1 MAAREACPFRPA
13 FPACL
18 ACGGFPAQSRCF
30 AGLADSIQSAGEP
43 LTMVGMKR
51 VVPAGRRVS
60 VWISTAARE
69 VRTVSAINSLAAVV
83 IRSPILWGAAAAF
96 CFYSLIHGGMV
107 DNPLV
112 VRYLAG
118 HWVEYVEVGMFFV
131 GTAALVLR
139 LQDVFGQRR
148 RVGSD
153 PLGPIPAGGQTPE
166 DVEALLEQLDDSDA
180 GERLSGRLRTALD
193 FVRRTGSAN
202 ELEDHLK
209 YLADID
215 AARASQSYGLVRFI
229 IWAIPIMGFLGTVI
243 GITVAIANLSPSQME
258 NITDVVAGLGTA
270 FDTTATALG
279 LSMVLMFSHFVVDR
293 QEQSLLQLVDD
304 AAWTT
309 LAGRF
314 QTIDSDNGTAFA
326 MARLSDAVGRSS
338 ARLLESQE
346 RAWRNMQS
354 NTQEQLATAADLA
367 GSRMAASI
375 AAAVDSVLAGW
386 GDRLQ
391 DANSRLLADR
401 EDRWASAGES
411 MATAMQQISDLV
423 VRMDDQQRI
432 LVEQGEVLGRV
443 VEATRDLAALE
454 RTLARN
460 LETAAASA
468 RFEETLNALGAAVQL
483 LASRTGA
490 VRDADRLGNRDAAPI
505 GKAA

>member
-1 MAAREACPFRPA
+1 
-13 FPACL
+13 
-18 ACGGFPAQSRCF
+18 
-30 AGLADSIQSAGEP
+30 
-43 LTMVGMKR
+43 MVVKKG
-51 VVPAGRRVS
+51 VVPAGRRLS
-60 VWISTAARE
+60 AGSSTAARE
-69 VRTVSAINSLAAVV
+69 VRTVSAINSLAAIV

-96 CFYSLIHGGMV
+96 CFYSLIHGGMI
-107 DNPLV
+107 DDPLV

-131 GTAALVLR
+131 GIAALFLR
-139 LQDVFGQRR
+139 LQGVFAQRR
-148 RVGSD
+148 RVD
-153 PLGPIPAGGQTPE
+153 TEPLGPIPAGGQTPE
-166 DVEALLEQLDDSDA
+166 DADALIEQLDEHDA
-180 GERLSGRLRTALD
+180 GERLSARLRRALD

-209 YLADID
+209 YLADVEG
-215 AARASQSYGLVRFI
+215 ARASQSYGLVRFV

-279 LSMVLMFSHFVVDR
+279 LSMVLMFSHFLVDR
-293 QEQSLLQLVDD
+293 QEQSLLQQVDD
-304 AAWTT
+304 ATWTA

-354 NTQEQLATAADLA
+354 NTKEQLASAADIA
-367 GSRMAASI
+367 GSRMADSI
-375 AAAVDSVLAGW
+375 ASAVDGVLAGW

-391 DANSRLLADR
+391 EANTRLLADR

-411 MATAMQQISDLV
+411 MAKAMQQISDLV
-423 VRMDDQQRI
+423 VRMDEQQRI
-432 LVEQGEVLGRV
+432 LVEQGEILGRV

-490 VRDADRLGNRDAAPI
+490 VSDPGRLIHRDGAPA

>member
-1 MAAREACPFRPA
+1 M
-13 FPACL
+13 
-18 ACGGFPAQSRCF
+18 
-30 AGLADSIQSAGEP
+30 
-43 LTMVGMKR
+43 
-51 VVPAGRRVS
+51 
-60 VWISTAARE
+60 ST
-69 VRTVSAINSLAAVV
+69 INALAAVV

-107 DNPLV
+107 DNPMV

-131 GTAALVLR
+131 GIAALSLR
-139 LQDVFGQRR
+139 LQEVFAQRS
-148 RVGSD
+148 RVATE
-153 PLGPIPAGGQTPE
+153 PLGAIPPGGQTPD
-166 DVEALLEQLDDSDA
+166 DVDALMESLEEQEA
-180 GERLSGRLRTALD
+180 GERLTTRLRAALD

-209 YLADID
+209 YLADVEG
-215 AARASQSYGLVRFI
+215 ARASQSYGLVRFV

-279 LSMVLMFSHFVVDR
+279 LSMVLMFTHFVVDR
-293 QEQSLLQLVDD
+293 QEQSLLQLIDE
-304 AAWTT
+304 AAWSA

-314 QTIDSDNGTAFA
+314 QTMDADNGTAFA

-346 RAWRNMQS
+346 RAWRSLQT
-354 NTQEQLATAADLA
+354 NTQEQLSAVADIA
-367 GSRMAASI
+367 GTRMAESI
-375 AAAVDSVLAGW
+375 ASAVDGVLAGW
-386 GDRLQ
+386 GHRLQ
-391 DANSRLLADR
+391 EANTRLLADR
-401 EDRWASAGES
+401 EDRWASAGNS
-411 MATAMQQISDLV
+411 MAAAMQQISDLV

-432 LVEQGEVLGRV
+432 LVEQGEILGRV
-443 VEATRDLAALE
+443 VEATRDLASLE

-468 RFEETLNALGAAVQL
+468 KFEETLNALGAAVQL
-483 LASRTGA
+483 LASRTSPAAATEPSRLMARSGA
-490 VRDADRLGNRDAAPI
+490 HY

>member
-1 MAAREACPFRPA
+1 M
-13 FPACL
+13 
-18 ACGGFPAQSRCF
+18 
-30 AGLADSIQSAGEP
+30 
-43 LTMVGMKR
+43 
-51 VVPAGRRVS
+51 
-60 VWISTAARE
+60 ST
-69 VRTVSAINSLAAVV
+69 INALAAVV

-96 CFYSLIHGGMV
+96 CFYSLIHGGLI

-131 GTAALVLR
+131 GIAALALR
-139 LQDVFGQRR
+139 LQDVFAQRR
-148 RVGSD
+148 RVASE
-153 PLGPIPAGGQTPE
+153 PLGPIPAGGHTPE
-166 DVEALLEQLDDSDA
+166 DVDTLLDTLDDHVA
-180 GERLSGRLRTALD
+180 GERLAGRLRTALD

-209 YLADID
+209 YLADVD
-215 AARASQSYGLVRFI
+215 GARASQSYGLVRFV
-229 IWAIPIMGFLGTVI
+229 IWATPIMGFLGTVI
-243 GITVAIANLSPSQME
+243 GITVAIANLSPTQME

-293 QEQSLLQLVDD
+293 QEQALLQRVDD
-304 AAWTT
+304 ATWTA

-314 QTIDSDNGTAFA
+314 QTMEADNGTAFA

-338 ARLLESQE
+338 AKLLESQE
-346 RAWRNMQS
+346 RAWRTLQNS
-354 NTQEQLATAADLA
+354 TQEQLATAADMA
-367 GSRMAASI
+367 GTRMADSI
-375 AAAVDSVLAGW
+375 ASAVDGVLAGW
-386 GDRLQ
+386 GSRLQ
-391 DANSRLLADR
+391 EANTRLLADR
-401 EDRWASAGES
+401 EDRWASAGDS

-423 VRMDDQQRI
+423 ARMDQQQRL
-432 LVEQGEVLGRV
+432 LVEQGEVLSRV
-443 VEATRDLAALE
+443 VEATRDLASLE

-483 LASRTGA
+483 LASRTGVA
-490 VRDADRLGNRDAAPI
+490 GDSVRLSSRDGALR